1 MSKGVLTTCLYILNN
16 QGIIESL
23 NHTFIAL
30 IPKVLKPRKVS
41 EFRPISSC
49 NVVYRIITK
58 VISNRLKPILAYIIS
73 PTHSV
78 FILNRLIT
86 DNIIISYEC
95 LQKIRYC
102 KRKNGQVA
110 LKLDI
115 NNAYDKIEWAF
126 LK

>member
-1 MSKGVLTTCLYILNN
+1 MSKGVVTTCLHILND
-16 QGIIESL
+16 QGIIEPL

-41 EFRPISSC
+41 EFRPISSR

-58 VISNRLKPILAYIIS
+58 VISNRLKPILAQIIS
-73 PTHSV
+73 PTHSA
-78 FILNRLIT
+78 FLPNRLIT

-95 LQKIRYC
+95 LHKIRHC

-115 NNAYDKIEWAF
+115 SKAYDRIE
-126 LK
+126 